1 MRLPRIL
8 RNFQEEVKV
17 DVKGVIIPLTN
28 LGVLLDEPQ
37 SDLFLVQE
45 LINLSKLLELKA
57 YLLAA
62 FKHTGH
68 QT

>member
-17 DVKGVIIPLTN
+17 DVKGVIISLTN
-28 LGVLLDEPQ
+28 LGVLLEEPQ

>member
-28 LGVLLDEPQ
+28 LGVLLEEPQ

>member
-68 QT
+68 